1 MSRRE
6 KENEG
11 EGEIMEEGQC
21 IAFANEFSELSGVK
35 EILWNPAFNGE
46 FQSQIPFLY
55 ETAIIYGLNVLK
67 PWENP
72 GQFIP
77 SIMDEWGSI
86 KEELH
91 KRFTRREQ
99 NGIPELM
106 KRGMAFF
113 YECVFWCN
121 HKAVVLKR
129 EQLIQ
134 LRVKPINAVERLSF
148 IASRPSNYH
157 SYVQLSELFIELEKI
172 YSKEQLMKKA
182 SKP

>member
-1 MSRRE
+1 
-6 KENEG
+6 
-11 EGEIMEEGQC
+11 MEEGQC
-21 IAFANEFSELSGVK
+21 IVFANKFSELSGVK
-35 EILWNPAFNGE
+35 EIIWNPAFNGE

-55 ETAIIYGLNVLK
+55 ETAIIHGLNVIK

-77 SIMDEWGSI
+77 GIMAEWELI

-91 KRFTRREQ
+91 KRFSRREQ
-99 NGIPELM
+99 NGISELM

-113 YECVFWCN
+113 YESVFWCN
-121 HKAVVLKR
+121 HKAVVLSR

-157 SYVQLSELFIELEKI
+157 SYVQLSELFIEMEKI
-172 YSKEQLMKKA
+172 HSKEQLMKKA